1 MSQQFGS
8 LISITLCALPLVTV
22 ACSTEGRSEQR
33 EVAPQGVI
41 AARATVMPDEE
52 RWHDDPVMAG
62 HKVDGI
68 AVLAAVRTARH
79 PEFERIV
86 FEFRGD
92 GLPNYKVG
100 YIDEP
105 VTRCGSGE
113 TLSLD
118 GDSWLEIHVEPATV
132 YDENGQSA
140 LSRRDF
146 SATTNLKQ
154 LELICDFES
163 ALTWVAWLSARD
175 RFRVLE
181 LKSPPRLVVDVR

>member
-22 ACSTEGRSEQR
+22 ACSMEGRSERQ
-33 EVAPQGVI
+33 EVASKTVI
-41 AARATVMPDEE
+41 AAGASVMPDEE
-52 RWHDDPVMAG
+52 RWHNDPVMAG
-62 HKVDGI
+62 HLVDGI
-68 AVLAAVRTARH
+68 AVLTAVRTARH
-79 PEFERIV
+79 PELDRMVYEC
-86 FEFRGD
+86 RGE
-92 GLPNYKVG
+92 GLPNYRVA

-132 YDENGQSA
+132 YDEKGEST
-140 LSRRDF
+140 LSRRSF
-146 SATTNLKQ
+146 SETTKLKQ

-163 ALTWVAWLSARD
+163 ALTWVAWLSTRD